1 MNKKLFCLFMNFVL
15 IFSVSIY
22 ANDNN
27 LNGFGDDLLL
37 EQDDFSSQ
45 EEYEDYLDEHP
56 EVEPQ
61 QYTEIPDSQSMV
73 RATSGSTGTATAT
86 LEYTIVGL
94 PSNNAIQKT
103 YITSKYVYVLQK
115 VGSDSY
121 LSRCVIS
128 GTRANY
134 QDCMVLK
141 RFGHTQTLEMFQNN
155 GKEYFWVGCKANEK
169 YEDYKWATQ
178 LARIQYSPRSDID
191 YTEVYRFSSLSYAN
205 GDGISIG
212 TIKRADA
219 ALSSNGKKLFLW
231 VQDDTGEI
239 QYSYYDA
246 GVLNAK
252 LDALEKNGGSKYIA
266 FTNADIKKACY
277 GSFRQSGSNRV
288 LPNGSCQGVEFND
301 ADNIFIIGGNQN
313 EAPKIAKLTGSKSN
327 YTFSKL
333 VTVTNSNLGV
343 GAYAE
348 TEGIQ
353 LKGDYIYFGIYYK
366 NKTDPG
372 RWQIYKI
379 LKSAF

>member
-1 MNKKLFCLFMNFVL
+1 MGKKLVCLFLCFVL
-15 IFSVSIY
+15 IFSVSVY
-22 ANDNN
+22 ANNSDSNGLGNN
-27 LNGFGDDLLL
+27 LLL

-45 EEYEDYLDEHP
+45 EEYEAYLVEHP
-56 EVEPQ
+56 DVEPQ
-61 QYTEIPDSQSMV
+61 QYTEIPESQPMV
-73 RATSGSTGTATAT
+73 RATPGSTGTTTAT

-103 YITSKYVYVLQK
+103 YITSQYVYVLQR

-134 QDCMVLK
+134 QDCMVLMG
-141 RFGHTQTLEMFQNN
+141 FGHTQTLEMFQRN
-155 GKEYFWVGCKANEK
+155 GKEYFWIGCKANEK
-169 YEDYKWATQ
+169 YEYKWATQ
-178 LARIQYSPRSDID
+178 LARIQYSPRSQVD

-205 GDGISIG
+205 GSGTSIG
-212 TIKRADA
+212 KIKRADA
-219 ALSSNGKKLFLW
+219 ALSSNGNKLFLW

-252 LDALEKNGGSKYIA
+252 LDALEKSGGSKYIA

-333 VTVTNSNLGV
+333 VTVTNSSLGV

-353 LKGDYIYFGIYYK
+353 LKGDYIYFAIYYK
-366 NKTDPG
+366 NKADPG

-379 LKSAF
+379 LKNAF

>member
-1 MNKKLFCLFMNFVL
+1 M
-15 IFSVSIY
+15 
-22 ANDNN
+22 
-27 LNGFGDDLLL
+27 
-37 EQDDFSSQ
+37 
-45 EEYEDYLDEHP
+45 
-56 EVEPQ
+56 
-61 QYTEIPDSQSMV
+61 
-73 RATSGSTGTATAT
+73 
-86 LEYTIVGL
+86 
-94 PSNNAIQKT
+94 
-103 YITSKYVYVLQK
+103 YVLQR

-128 GTRANY
+128 GARANY
-134 QDCMVLK
+134 QDCMVLT
-141 RFGHTQTLEMFQNN
+141 RFGHTQTLEMFQRN
-155 GKEYFWVGCKANEK
+155 GKEYFWIGCKANEN
-169 YEDYKWATQ
+169 YEYKWATQ
-178 LARIQYSPRSDID
+178 LARIQYSPRSEID

-205 GDGISIG
+205 GSGTSIG

-231 VQDDTGEI
+231 VQDADGEI

-246 GVLNAK
+246 EVLNQK

-266 FTNADIKKACY
+266 FTNADIKNACY

-301 ADNIFIIGGNQN
+301 ADNIFIIGGGQN
-313 EAPKIAKLTGSKSN
+313 DPPKIAKLTGSKSN

-353 LKGDYIYFGIYYK
+353 LEGDYIYFGIYYK

-379 LKSAF
+379 SKNVF